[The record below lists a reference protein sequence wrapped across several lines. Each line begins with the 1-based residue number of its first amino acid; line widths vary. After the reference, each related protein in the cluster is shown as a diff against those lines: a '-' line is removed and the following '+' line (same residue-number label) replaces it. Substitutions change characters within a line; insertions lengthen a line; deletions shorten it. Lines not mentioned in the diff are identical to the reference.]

1 MIPIWTEESERNDWR
16 RSTHE
21 EQHHIRS
28 REGRQIVMDMM
39 AEAQALIAQ
48 GRGSGID

>member
-1 MIPIWTEESERNDWR
+1 MGLPAGADSVKLIKDIKPAAK
-16 RSTHE
+16 
-21 EQHHIRS
+21 
-28 REGRQIVMDMM
+28 IVMDMM

>member
-1 MIPIWTEESERNDWR
+1 MKSNTTSDPVR
-16 RSTHE
+16 
-21 EQHHIRS
+21 
-28 REGRQIVMDMM
+28 GRQIVMDMM